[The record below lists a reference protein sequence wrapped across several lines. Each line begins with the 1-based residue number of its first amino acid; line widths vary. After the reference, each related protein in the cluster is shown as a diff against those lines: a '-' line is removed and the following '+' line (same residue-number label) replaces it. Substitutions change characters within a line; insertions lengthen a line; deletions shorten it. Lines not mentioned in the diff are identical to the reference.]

1 MLFCDLCQVCLLSL
15 FMATCLEDKGC
26 QKCYPPL
33 WTPCSQGISGYLLR
47 LVTIWPLNHW
57 FIIFLLAFHLLK
69 KGWDGMMKFLHY
81 YWGGSLDRW
90 GLSPIDKVFPNLVVW
105 CHLDIFSKQ
114 NRRWPSRSGPLLLDF
129 GAPLVVSNIVILNV
143 SSTRFGVVWSPA
155 TVEFSPNTRPS
166 TVMCFPWAAWQGWVR
181 LRHTK
186 KTSSQY
192 IVTVPEPILYGDEW
206 GRGDGSKIGQLF
218 LSAILCL
225 AVSQGAVL
233 FDQFQK
239 TTVVYPSMCIL
250 VQRVCYDT
258 LWYAMISC
266 HIAQQ

>member
-1 MLFCDLCQVCLLSL
+1 
-15 FMATCLEDKGC
+15 
-26 QKCYPPL
+26 
-33 WTPCSQGISGYLLR
+33 
-47 LVTIWPLNHW
+47 
-57 FIIFLLAFHLLK
+57 
-69 KGWDGMMKFLHY
+69 MKFLHY

-239 TTVVYPSMCIL
+239 TTVVLC
-250 VQRVCYDT
+250 VF
-258 LWYAMISC
+258 
-266 HIAQQ
+266 